1 MIVKGLLRIAYS
13 SRQDTTCVPLV
24 TAVFNQ
30 DS

>member
-1 MIVKGLLRIAYS
+1 MIVKGVAQMACNSHR
-13 SRQDTTCVPLV
+13 DTTCVPLV